1 MAARLKT
8 SVDIAPRDETHIA
21 SREILESVAR
31 RTQRF
36 DFSVWFWGDAI
47 AFDGLLDAAE
57 LLPNEAHARFCC
69 SFYERWQRTG
79 AAWTDYLVPGLSLIR
94 LVQRHGKVALESLAR
109 RLLDHYRVTTPRG
122 TTGLHY
128 FRPDL
133 PQFRT
138 TLLID
143 SLYHVPPFIAAC
155 GGLLDD
161 KSLHQE
167 ALAMWIDHAAVLGVP
182 GKPLLY
188 HNYEHGTG
196 RRRGYGWGRGNGWA
210 LFGLLDLIEVLPD
223 QCAERKVAV
232 ERFRELAAAVLPLQ
246 DDSGFWR
253 TLLDDRESYLET
265 STAGFFGAIFTK
277 GRRLGLLPAEY
288 GASAERAWQ
297 AMLSRIDSEG
307 GAFGTSA
314 VTWAANA
321 PSEDLALYKA
331 AQTEVNVWGQGAA
344 LRLAAERVRS
354 SLR

>member
-1 MAARLKT
+1 MGGRLKT
-8 SVDIAPRDETHIA
+8 TADIA
-21 SREILESVAR
+21 SRGHDGISSRAILERVAR
-31 RTQRF
+31 RTQSF

-47 AFDGLLDAAE
+47 AFDGMLDAAE
-57 LLPNEAHARFCC
+57 LLPDEACVRFCC

-79 AAWTDYLVPGLSLIR
+79 ASWTDYLVPGLSLIR
-94 LVQRHGKVALESLAR
+94 LVQRHNKVALEPLAR
-109 RLLDHYRVTTPRG
+109 RLLDHYLVTTPRG

-143 SLYHVPPFIAAC
+143 SLYHVPPFVAAC
-155 GGLLDD
+155 GELFCDAVLYREGL
-161 KSLHQE
+161 S
-167 ALAMWIDHAAVLGVP
+167 MWVDHAAALRVTGR
-182 GKPLLY
+182 PLLY

-223 QCAERKVAV
+223 DSAEKTAAI
-232 ERFRELAAAVLPLQ
+232 ERFRELAAAILPLQ

-277 GRRLGLLPAEY
+277 GVRLALLPAAY
-288 GASAERAWQ
+288 SASAEHAWQ
-297 AMLSRIDSEG
+297 AILSRIDSDG

-321 PSEDLALYKA
+321 PTEDLALYKA
-331 AQTEVNVWGQGAA
+331 AQTEVNVWGQGAV
-344 LRLAAERVRS
+344 LRLAAERLRS
-354 SLR
+354 GLP